1 MMTTLGILIVLLIT
15 VLIVLEKRKQCSSN
29 ETPCTE
35 TTTQTSADLSAV
47 NTTANPQITDAIT
60 AANPNANGSGR
71 LPEDSVLRRHYLTH
85 LCAMIE
91 AVNPP
96 RPTDSVLSRHYD
108 TLLVAKMDQCLND
121 SQALDQLI
129 DEYEKLSSGLR

>member
-15 VLIVLEKRKQCSSN
+15 VLIVLKKRKQCPSN

-47 NTTANPQITDAIT
+47 STTVNPQITDAIT
-60 AANPNANGSGR
+60 G

-85 LCAMIE
+85 LSAMIE
-91 AVNPP
+91 TVNPV

-108 TLLVAKMDQCLND
+108 TTLVAKMDQCLND
-121 SQALDQLI
+121 RLAMSQLI
-129 DEYEKLSSGLR
+129 SEYEKLSADLR